1 MKEISMQSLKNHL
14 SFIIPLFILLFSIQF
29 STMLNRAVDNYESK
43 LAGEYTII
51 VVSRTPLHK
60 QELQKR
66 IPQVRDLR
74 EIPKEK
80 YISRLKKDISKSD
93 LVFLKAN
100 LPKFYSVKLTSLPS
114 QQELQNLAIKLKQI
128 KGVQKI
134 ETFKKTFNKF
144 HQFLRLSKTASFI
157 FTIFISII
165 SILLIIKQMEIWTLQ
180 HSQRM
185 YIMGLFGAP
194 YWMKSASLYKSV
206 VIDALIA
213 SFLVGLTFL
222 MIPKSANFAAIYRD
236 LGIDLRNFHFFGDVG
251 KLLLIS
257 LIISIISVTLI
268 ILKNKQ
274 R

>member
-1 MKEISMQSLKNHL
+1 MKETSMQSLKNHL

-29 STMLNRAVDNYESK
+29 SSMLNRAVAQYESR

-51 VVSRTPLHK
+51 VVSKTPLK
-60 QELQKR
+60 KEQLQKA
-66 IPQVRDLR
+66 IPAVAELS
-74 EIPKEK
+74 EIPKER

-100 LPKFYSVKLTSLPS
+100 LPHFYSIRLQRLPDPDELT
-114 QQELQNLAIKLKQI
+114 AMTAKLKRF
-128 KGVQKI
+128 KGVQKV

-144 HQFLRLSKTASFI
+144 HQFLRLSKTASYI
-157 FTIFISII
+157 FTLFIAII

-206 VIDALIA
+206 VIDAFIA
-213 SFLVGLTFL
+213 AVLVGLIFL
-222 MIPKSANFAAIYRD
+222 ILPDSANFAAINSD
-236 LGIDLRNFHFFGDVG
+236 LGIDLRNFHFFSDVG
-251 KLLLIS
+251 TLLLIG
-257 LIISIISVTLI
+257 LGISIISVTVI
-268 ILKNKQ
+268 ILKN
-274 R
+274 RER

>member
-29 STMLNRAVDNYESK
+29 SSMLNRAVSQYESR

-51 VVSRTPLHK
+51 AVSKVPLTK
-60 QELQKR
+60 KELQKR
-66 IPQVRDLR
+66 IGAIENVT
-74 EIPKEK
+74 EIPKER

-100 LPKFYSVKLTSLPS
+100 LPHFYSIRLTKLPDP
-114 QQELQNLAIKLKQI
+114 QELAEISAKLKSI
-128 KGVQKI
+128 KGVEKI

-144 HQFLRLSKTASFI
+144 HQFLRLSKTASYI
-157 FTIFISII
+157 FTIFIAII

-180 HSQRM
+180 HNQRM

-206 VIDALIA
+206 IIDAFIA
-213 SFLVGLTFL
+213 AILVGLIFL
-222 MIPKSANFAAIYRD
+222 ALPNSADFAAINND
-236 LGIDLRNFHFFGDVG
+236 LGIDLRNFHFFSDVG
-251 KLLLIS
+251 RLLLIG
-257 LIISIISVTLI
+257 LGISVIAVTVI
-268 ILKNKQ
+268 ILKNKE